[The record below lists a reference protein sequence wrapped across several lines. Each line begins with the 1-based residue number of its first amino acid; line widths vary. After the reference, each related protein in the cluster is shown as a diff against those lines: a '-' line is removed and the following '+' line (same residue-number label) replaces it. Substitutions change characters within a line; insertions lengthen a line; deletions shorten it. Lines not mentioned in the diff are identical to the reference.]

1 MSGKGKYLS
10 LPKNFIM
17 HPLEAKQSFRII
29 KVLIK
34 IDKQVFT
41 SIHFTLAWN
50 EENTHEKM
58 KFEGKDK
65 VGNDPSVTF

>member
-1 MSGKGKYLS
+1 LSMSGKGKYLS

-41 SIHFTLAWN
+41 SIHFTLA
-50 EENTHEKM
+50 
-58 KFEGKDK
+58 
-65 VGNDPSVTF
+65 